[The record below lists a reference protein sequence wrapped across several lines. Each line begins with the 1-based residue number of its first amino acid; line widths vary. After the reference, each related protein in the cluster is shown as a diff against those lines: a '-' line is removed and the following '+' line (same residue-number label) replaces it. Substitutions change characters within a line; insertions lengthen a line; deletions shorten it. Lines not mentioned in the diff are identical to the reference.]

1 MIFRCYGA
9 VLTGP
14 CNSSRFAFHTTVM
27 HRIHDSVDTLKQYY
41 PDADVDLV
49 YRAYI
54 FAAKMHRGQIRL
66 SGEPYLSH
74 PIETAVILANLKMDS
89 VTVTTGLLHDV
100 LEDTDTSDEE
110 LQEMFGPE
118 VAQLVSGVTKIS
130 KIHFAS
136 RAEYQAENLRKMLL
150 AMAKDIR
157 VLIIKLADRLH
168 NIRTLEFAGPE
179 QQKRVAQETLDIFAP
194 LANRLGLGLIKSE
207 MEDQSFKYIET
218 EIYEHL
224 AQRSEDMGV
233 ERQKTIEIVKNE
245 LESRLE
251 EQHIHVTISSRE
263 KHVYSIYRKM
273 KRLGISFKDVMD
285 VIGLRVITNTK
296 ADCYSTLGLIH
307 STWKHIPNTFDDYIT
322 LPKPNMYQSLHTAVI
337 GPFGRPV
344 EVQIRTWEMHHLAEE
359 GIASHWRYKEGREKD
374 DEYDKKFFGLRH
386 ILEWQQELKDPS
398 EFVEHLKID
407 LFPDEVYV
415 FTPQGHVKCLPQ
427 GATPI
432 DFAYA
437 IHTEVGKQC
446 YGARVNERMVP
457 LRTQL
462 KNGDI
467 VEILRQ
473 KNHHP
478 GKDWLNYVVT
488 SKAKAKIRHFF
499 RAKKREEEIQL
510 GTEML
515 EKALRKAGTRISRLK
530 KDGTLKR
537 VLSELGQSTEEDL
550 LAAIGSQRCNPKQVL
565 ERAFPE
571 EDNEEQSPEQK
582 EAKRYEIEKARRE
595 KSGSA
600 IKVKGVDNILT
611 RFGHCCRPLPGDEIS
626 GFITR
631 GRGITIHSSICPN
644 IKALEFDD
652 ERKIEVEWDIDPDVY
667 YPSELYVI
675 GTVRDS
681 LLADIIAAIAKTG
694 TDILTSTSGKAAN
707 QLEVHCVINVQ
718 GREHLNNVMRSVKNV
733 RSVHEASHV
742 RAPMYHH

>member
-1 MIFRCYGA
+1 
-9 VLTGP
+9 
-14 CNSSRFAFHTTVM
+14 M

-41 PDADVDLV
+41 PDADVNLV

-54 FAAKMHRGQIRL
+54 FAAKMHRGQTRL

-74 PIETAVILANLKMDS
+74 PIETAVILANMKMDA

-100 LEDTDTSDEE
+100 LEDTDSSYED
-110 LQEMFGPE
+110 LQEMFGAE
-118 VAQLVSGVTKIS
+118 VAQLVDGVTKIS

-157 VLIIKLADRLH
+157 VLIVKLADRLH
-168 NIRTLEFAGPE
+168 NIRTLNYAGPE

-207 MEDQSFKYIET
+207 LEDQSFKYIEPD
-218 EIYEHL
+218 IYKHL
-224 AQRSEDMGV
+224 TQRSDEMGA
-233 ERQKTIEIVKNE
+233 ERQKTIEIVRKE

-251 EQHIHVTISSRE
+251 EHKIHATISSRE
-263 KHVYSIYRKM
+263 KHLYSIYRKM

-359 GIASHWRYKEGREKD
+359 GIAAHWRYKEGKEKD

-415 FTPQGHVKCLPQ
+415 FTPQGHVKCLPL

-437 IHTEVGKQC
+437 IHTEVGEQC
-446 YGARVNERMVP
+446 YGARVNERIVP

-467 VEILRQ
+467 IEVLTQ
-473 KNHHP
+473 KSHHP
-478 GKDWLNYVVT
+478 GKDWLHYVVT

-515 EKALRKAGTRISRLK
+515 EKALRKAGTKISRLQ
-530 KDGTLKR
+530 KDGTFKR
-537 VLSELGQSTEEDL
+537 VMADLGQSSEEDL
-550 LAAIGSQRCNPKQVL
+550 LAAIGAQKYSPKQVL
-565 ERAFPE
+565 ERIFPE
-571 EDNEEQSPEQK
+571 EESKDQSTEQK
-582 EAKRYEIEKARRE
+582 EAKHYEIENEQRK

-611 RFGHCCRPLPGDEIS
+611 RFGHCCRPLPGDEIV

-631 GRGITIHSSICPN
+631 GRGITIHSTSCPN
-644 IKALEFDD
+644 MKALEFDD
-652 ERKIEVEWDIDPDVY
+652 ERKIEVEWDTDPDVQ
-667 YPSELYVI
+667 YPAELYVL

-681 LLADIIAAIAKTG
+681 LFADIVAAIAKTG
-694 TDILTSTSGKAAN
+694 TDILTSTSEKSAN
-707 QLEVHCVINVQ
+707 QLEVHCVVNVQ
-718 GREHLNNVMRSVKNV
+718 GREHLNTVLRSVRNV
-733 RSVHEASHV
+733 RSVHDVSHV
-742 RAPMYHH
+742 RAPVYHD

>member
-1 MIFRCYGA
+1 
-9 VLTGP
+9 
-14 CNSSRFAFHTTVM
+14 M

-41 PDADVDLV
+41 PDTDVNLV

-54 FAAKMHRGQIRL
+54 FAAKMHRGQTRL

-74 PIETAVILANLKMDS
+74 PIETAVILANMKMDA

-100 LEDTDTSDEE
+100 LEDTDTTYEE
-110 LQEMFGPE
+110 LQEMFGSE
-118 VAQLVSGVTKIS
+118 VAQLVDGVTKIS

-157 VLIIKLADRLH
+157 VLIVKLADRLH
-168 NIRTLEFAGPE
+168 NIRTLEYAGSE
-179 QQKRVAQETLDIFAP
+179 QQNRVAQETLDIFAP

-207 MEDQSFKYIET
+207 LENLSFKYIEPD
-218 EIYEHL
+218 IYKHL
-224 AQRSEDMGV
+224 TQRSEEMGV
-233 ERQKTIEIVKNE
+233 ERQKTIEIVKSE

-251 EQHIHVTISSRE
+251 EHKIQASITSRE
-263 KHVYSIYRKM
+263 KHLYSIYRKM

-307 STWKHIPNTFDDYIT
+307 STWKHIPHTFDDYIT

-359 GIASHWRYKEGREKD
+359 GIAAHWRYKEGKEKD

-437 IHTEVGKQC
+437 IHTEVGEQC
-446 YGARVNERMVP
+446 YGARVNERIVP

-467 VEILRQ
+467 IEVLTQ

-478 GKDWLNYVVT
+478 GRDWLNYVVT

-515 EKALRKAGTRISRLK
+515 EKALRKVGTKISRLQ
-530 KDGTLKR
+530 KDGSLKR
-537 VLSELGQSTEEDL
+537 AVSELGQSTEEDL
-550 LAAIGSQRCNPKQVL
+550 LAVIGAQKYTPKQVL
-565 ERAFPE
+565 QRLFPE
-571 EDNEEQSPEQK
+571 EESEEQSPEQK
-582 EAKRYEIEKARRE
+582 EAKHYEIEKAQRNQ
-595 KSGSA
+595 SGSA
-600 IKVKGVDNILT
+600 IKVRGVDNILT
-611 RFGHCCRPLPGDEIS
+611 RFGHCCRPLPGDEIV

-631 GRGITIHSSICPN
+631 GRGITIHSHACPN
-644 IKALEFDD
+644 MKALGFDD
-652 ERKIEVEWDIDPDVY
+652 ERKIEVEWDIDPGVY
-667 YPSELYVI
+667 YPAELYVL

-681 LLADIIAAIAKTG
+681 LFADIVAAIAKTD
-694 TDILTSTSGKAAN
+694 TDILTSTSEKSAN

-718 GREHLNNVMRSVKNV
+718 GREHLNTVMRSVKNV
-733 RSVHEASHV
+733 RSVHDVSHV
-742 RAPMYHH
+742 RAPVYHHG

>member
-1 MIFRCYGA
+1 
-9 VLTGP
+9 
-14 CNSSRFAFHTTVM
+14 M

-41 PDADVDLV
+41 PEADVNLV

-54 FAAKMHRGQIRL
+54 FAAKMHRGQTRL

-74 PIETAVILANLKMDS
+74 PIETAVILANMKMDA

-100 LEDTDTSDEE
+100 LEDTDTSYED
-110 LQEMFGPE
+110 LQELFGPE
-118 VAQLVSGVTKIS
+118 VAQLVDGVTKIS

-157 VLIIKLADRLH
+157 VLIVKLADRLH
-168 NIRTLEFAGPE
+168 NIRTLKYAGTDH
-179 QQKRVAQETLDIFAP
+179 QKRVAQETLDIFAP

-207 MEDQSFKYIET
+207 LEDQSFRYIES
-218 EIYEHL
+218 EIYEQL
-224 AQRSEDMGV
+224 TQRSEEMGA
-233 ERQKTIEIVKNE
+233 ERQKTIKIVKQE
-245 LESRLE
+245 LESRLGE
-251 EQHIHVTISSRE
+251 HNIQATISSRE
-263 KHVYSIYRKM
+263 KHLYSIYRKM

-307 STWKHIPNTFDDYIT
+307 STWKHIPQTFDDYIT

-359 GIASHWRYKEGREKD
+359 GIAAHWRYKEGKEKD

-437 IHTEVGKQC
+437 IHTEVGEQC
-446 YGARVNERMVP
+446 YGARVNERIVP

-467 VEILRQ
+467 VEVMTQ

-499 RAKKREEEIQL
+499 RSKKREEEIQL

-515 EKALRKAGTRISRLK
+515 EKALRKVGTRISRLQ

-537 VLSELGQSTEEDL
+537 IMAELGQSNEEDL
-550 LAAIGSQRCNPKQVL
+550 LAAIGAQRYSPKQIL

-571 EDNEEQSPEQK
+571 EESEEQSTEQK
-582 EAKRYEIEKARRE
+582 EAKHYEIEKAQRN

-600 IKVKGVDNILT
+600 IKVRGVDNILT
-611 RFGHCCRPLPGDEIS
+611 RFGHCCRPLPGDDIV

-631 GRGITIHSSICPN
+631 GRGITIHSNTCPN
-644 IKALEFDD
+644 MKALEFDD
-652 ERKIEVEWDIDPDVY
+652 ERKIEVEWDIDPEVL
-667 YPSELYVI
+667 YPAELYVL

-681 LLADIIAAIAKTG
+681 LFADIVAAIAKTG
-694 TDILTSTSGKAAN
+694 TDILTSTSEKSAN

-718 GREHLNNVMRSVKNV
+718 GREHLNTVIRSVRNV
-733 RSVHEASHV
+733 RSVHDVSHV
-742 RAPMYHH
+742 RVPVYHH

>member
-1 MIFRCYGA
+1 VKYYSTQETIA
-9 VLTGP
+9 
-14 CNSSRFAFHTTVM
+14 M
-27 HRIHDSVDTLKQYY
+27 HRIHDSIDILRQYY
-41 PDADVDLV
+41 PESDIELV
-49 YRAYI
+49 PKAYI
-54 FAAKMHRGQIRL
+54 FAAKAHRGQTRL

-74 PIETAVILANLKMDS
+74 PIETAVILAHMKMDA
-89 VTVTTGLLHDV
+89 VTVATGLLHDV
-100 LEDTDTSDEE
+100 LEDTDTTDKEIEE
-110 LQEMFGPE
+110 LFGSE
-118 VAQLVSGVTKIS
+118 VTRLVEGVTKIS

-136 RAEYQAENLRKMLL
+136 REEYQAENLRKMLL

-157 VLIIKLADRLH
+157 VLIVKLADRLH
-168 NIRTLEFAGPE
+168 NIRTLEHAGPE

-207 MEDQSFKYIET
+207 LENLSFKYLEPEIYDQLVQRTDEMQAERQQTIKIVKQEIET
-218 EIYEHL
+218 RLGEQAIT
-224 AQRSEDMGV
+224 ATITS
-233 ERQKTIEIVKNE
+233 RQKH
-245 LESRLE
+245 L
-251 EQHIHVTISSRE
+251 
-263 KHVYSIYRKM
+263 YSIYRKM

-296 ADCYSTLGLIH
+296 ADCYSTLGIIH
-307 STWKHIPNTFDDYIT
+307 STWKHIPSTFDDYIT

-344 EVQIRTWEMHHLAEE
+344 EIQIRTWEMHHLAEE
-359 GIASHWRYKEGREKD
+359 GIAAHWRYKEGKKKD

-427 GATPI
+427 GATPV

-437 IHTEVGKQC
+437 IHTEVGQQC
-446 YGARVNERMVP
+446 VGARVNERIVP
-457 LRTQL
+457 LRTHL

-467 VEILRQ
+467 VEIITQ

-478 GKDWLNYVVT
+478 GKDWLNYVIT
-488 SKAKAKIRHFF
+488 SKAKAKIKHYF
-499 RAKKREEEIQL
+499 RARKREEEIQL

-515 EKALRKAGTRISRLK
+515 EKAIRRMGIGARLSRLQ

-537 VLSELGQSTEEDL
+537 VISELGQSSEDDL
-550 LAAIGSQRCNPKQVL
+550 FASIGSHQHSLNQVL
-565 ERAFPE
+565 QKIFPDYE
-571 EDNEEQSPEQK
+571 SETHKTDAKETRQK
-582 EAKRYEIEKARRE
+582 DIHPVHQI

-611 RFGHCCRPLPGDEIS
+611 RFGHCCRPLPGDDII

-631 GRGITIHSSICPN
+631 GRGVTIHSVNCPN

-652 ERKIEVEWDIDPDVY
+652 ERKIDVEWDADPEVY
-667 YPSELYVI
+667 YPAELSI
-675 GTVRDS
+675 TSTVRDS
-681 LLADIIAAIAKTG
+681 IFADIIAAIAKTN
-694 TDILTSTSGKAAN
+694 TDILTSNSDKFGH
-707 QLEVHCVINVQ
+707 QIEIHCIINVR
-718 GREHLNNVMRSVKNV
+718 GREHLNTVMRSIRNV
-733 RSVHEASHV
+733 RSVDEVSHV
-742 RAPMYHH
+742 SRSLG